1 MMPRRP
7 FVLPSAAAL
16 LIAGALFA
24 PGAAL
29 AGAFLFAGEGNGV
42 DIIAHPSN
50 YTGTGGEVEVTLCVD
65 PASPFAADME
75 ISVRNIASTIN
86 ALESA
91 SPNLISGGAN
101 DIPPGQFDFES
112 VALHEVGHCIGLA
125 HPNLGSISGVT
136 NTNST
141 NTTDGANNSLNENDG
156 VDNIFGSADDI
167 RGDDVNLLW
176 FRRTDNNPF
185 LIGATVDASTYSRDL
200 ADLPPGDLFAANADR
215 TVGAQVFDIANSEAV
230 MQQGSGSD
238 EDQRQWG
245 ADDVATLRLGMSGVD
260 ETQGTAD
267 DYTIRAVYAG
277 LTTSCDVVLRF
288 DNAATGFARCSVGG
302 TSVGS
307 GHISITTGT
316 ASFNSGPTWYF
327 NPVLFDAGLI
337 FRDGFESGD
346 VSAWDALID

>member
-1 MMPRRP
+1 MTPRRP
-7 FVLPSAAAL
+7 SAL
-16 LIAGALFA
+16 LSALALLAAGTLFGAGAA
-24 PGAAL
+24 D

-42 DIIAHPSN
+42 DVIAHPSN
-50 YTGTGGEVEVTLCVD
+50 YTGAGGEVEVTLCVD

-75 ISVRNIASTIN
+75 IPVQNIAATIN
-86 ALESA
+86 SLEFA
-91 SPNLISGGAN
+91 SPNLISGAAN
-101 DIPPGQFDFES
+101 NIPPGQFDFES

-125 HPNLGSISGVT
+125 HPNLGSTSGVT

-141 NTTDGANNSLNENDG
+141 NTTDGANDGLDENNG
-156 VDNIFGSADDI
+156 ADNIFGSADDI

-176 FRRTDNNPF
+176 FREVDNNPF
-185 LIGATVDASTYSRDL
+185 LLGATVDASTYSRDL

-215 TVGAQVFDIANSEAV
+215 TVGAQSFGVANSEAV

-260 ETQGTAD
+260 EVQGTAD

-302 TSVGS
+302 TFVGP

-316 ASFNSGPTWYF
+316 ASFNSNPNWFF
-327 NPVLFDAGLI
+327 NPVLVQEGLI
-337 FRDGFESGD
+337 FQDGFESGD